1 VQFASKNLG
10 GISLS
15 ASVAIQTR
23 ALEMRAAGE
32 EVIALSAGEPDFDT
46 PRHICEAAARA
57 IADGKTRYTAVD
69 GTPELKEAV
78 RGKFYREN
86 RLEFRQDEIS
96 ISAGGKQ
103 AIYNALA
110 ASLDPGDE
118 VIVIAPYWVSYPDM
132 VRLCGGRPVV
142 VETRAVDGFLP
153 DPERIRAAITP
164 RTRWLILNSPGNPS
178 GAVLP
183 ERVLVD
189 LARVLERQPHVGV
202 ICDDIYEHLVYAPAA
217 FLNLLNI
224 APELADRTLVVN
236 GVSKTYAM
244 TGWRIGYAA
253 GPRELIRA
261 MRTVQSQSTGNP
273 CSISQWAAVAALDTP
288 ALFLGAFLQAFRARR
303 EMVSRALN
311 AIPGIDCP
319 LPDGAFYVYPAIAGL
334 IGRETPDGVVIDD
347 DAVFAAQLLEQQKV
361 AVVHGGAYGLSPH
374 FRISYAASEDELERA
389 CARIDYFCRSLA

>member
-1 VQFASKNLG
+1 MQFASKNLG

-217 FLNLLNI
+217 FLNLLNV

-253 GPRELIRA
+253 GPRELIGA
-261 MRTVQSQSTGNP
+261 MRTVQSQSSGNP
-273 CSISQWAAVAALDTP
+273 CSISQWAAVAALETP
-288 ALFLGAFLQAFRARR
+288 ALFLDAFLQAFRARR
-303 EMVSRALN
+303 EMVARALN

-347 DAVFAAQLLEQQKV
+347 DTVFAAQLLEQQKV

-389 CARIDYFCRSLA
+389 CARIDYFCRSLV